1 MYLSMIDE
9 HIIFIKSKVCVFNDA
24 TFFNT
29 NAHSCNGDVLMNL
42 NVVDAWYNG
51 INNTT
56 YAINCAD
63 IY

>member
-1 MYLSMIDE
+1 
-9 HIIFIKSKVCVFNDA
+9 
-24 TFFNT
+24 
-29 NAHSCNGDVLMNL
+29 VLMNL